1 MEVNILKRGITVKSL
16 VAALPGM
23 GNVGGI
29 AAAYLIEELKM
40 EPIAEILDYMPP
52 YVIHKNSLIE
62 FERFSFRLY
71 WGGRDFAV
79 FTGFYQPQEPHM
91 LYELCE
97 DLLDLAVSLGVK
109 RIYTLGAAHT
119 GVSVSEPRVFYAV
132 TDARLNE
139 EIESYGAQKMRGEGY
154 ITGFNGLLLGL
165 AAQRN
170 IEGVCFLGEIERPDI
185 AQPKASIEVLK
196 RLSAALGIEYL
207 DYTKLEEQAKK
218 VELYISSLKRIEE
231 LKQQKTRT
239 DIPPGVM

>member
-1 MEVNILKRGITVKSL
+1 MEVNILKRGVTVKSL

-62 FERFSFRLY
+62 FERFSFKLY
-71 WGGRDFAV
+71 WGGKDFAV
-79 FTGFYQPQEPHM
+79 FTGFYQPQDPHM
-91 LYELCE
+91 LYELCD
-97 DLLDLAVSLGVK
+97 DLLDLAVNLGVK

-132 TDARLNE
+132 TDARLNK
-139 EIESYGAQKMRGEGY
+139 EIESYGAQQMRGEGY

-170 IEGVCFLGEIERPDI
+170 IEGVCFLGEIERPDV

-207 DYTKLEEQAKK
+207 DYTKLEEQARK
-218 VELYISSLKRIEE
+218 VEFYISSLKRAEE
-231 LKQQKTRT
+231 FKQQKTRT

>member
-1 MEVNILKRGITVKSL
+1 MKVNVLKMGVTVKSL

-29 AAAYLIEELKM
+29 AAAYLIEELRM

-52 YVIHKNSLIE
+52 YVLHKNSLIE
-62 FERFSFRLY
+62 FERFSFKLY

-79 FTGFYQPQEPHM
+79 FTGFYQPQDPHI
-91 LYELCE
+91 LYELCN
-97 DLLDLAVSLGVK
+97 DLLDLAVNLGVR

-119 GVSVSEPRVFYAV
+119 GISTPEPKVFYVV
-132 TDARLNE
+132 TDARLSD
-139 EIESYGAQKMRGEGY
+139 EIESYGAQQMRGEGY

-196 RLSAALGIEYL
+196 RLSVALKIEPL

-218 VELYISSLKRIEE
+218 VDFYIDSLKRGKEF
-231 LKQQKTRT
+231 KQPKTRT
-239 DIPPGVM
+239 DVPPGVM

>member
-239 DIPPGVM
+239 DVPPGVM

>member
-1 MEVNILKRGITVKSL
+1 LEVNILKRGITVKSL